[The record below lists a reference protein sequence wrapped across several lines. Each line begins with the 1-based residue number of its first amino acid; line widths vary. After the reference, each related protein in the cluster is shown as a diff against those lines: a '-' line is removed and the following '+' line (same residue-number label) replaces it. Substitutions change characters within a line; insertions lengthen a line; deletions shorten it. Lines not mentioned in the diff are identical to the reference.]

1 MFDFS
6 HLMTGLQ
13 ASLQPLTLA
22 VLFAGTLVG
31 IIVGILPGLGPM
43 VGMVILLPISFVLD
57 PSQALILLL
66 GVFCGG
72 YFGGGIPAVLIRTP
86 GVPASL
92 VTSFDGFPLTQKGQS
107 QKALSGVIMGSFSGG
122 IISVVLL
129 ILTAP
134 ALAHLALNFGPSEY
148 FFATLF
154 GVLLVVLSNM
164 KQLVP
169 AIILMCLGLW
179 ISSIGV
185 DPSTYTQRYTM
196 GSLVLFNGLPV
207 ASICL
212 GLFGIGQ
219 ALRLAEKAILT
230 EGKIELSRST
240 LDLSMIGQTFRH
252 WKTMICSGI
261 VGTLVGILPGTGAI
275 LASFLGYETARKLSP
290 EPEKFGTGMVEGC
303 IGAEA
308 ANNAVPAGTM
318 VPLLT
323 LGIPGDGTS
332 AVLLTVFT
340 VNGIFPGPLLLI
352 KEPALI
358 NTLYISLFF
367 INIFA
372 MIMLIFCLRPFAMIV
387 RIPNSILAAT
397 VGFLSL
403 IGIYSMNSNWLD
415 IAVSLGFGVAGYYL
429 LNFRWPLINLVMG
442 VVLGPIMEMRLR
454 EALTISDGNIMFFLE
469 RPITLGII
477 AACFALVAYRFLMKK
492 KA

>member
-1 MFDFS
+1 
-6 HLMTGLQ
+6 
-13 ASLQPLTLA
+13 
-22 VLFAGTLVG
+22 
-31 IIVGILPGLGPM
+31 
-43 VGMVILLPISFVLD
+43 
-57 PSQALILLL
+57 
-66 GVFCGG
+66 
-72 YFGGGIPAVLIRTP
+72 
-86 GVPASL
+86 
-92 VTSFDGFPLTQKGQS
+92 
-107 QKALSGVIMGSFSGG
+107 
-122 IISVVLL
+122 
-129 ILTAP
+129 
-134 ALAHLALNFGPSEY
+134 
-148 FFATLF
+148 
-154 GVLLVVLSNM
+154 
-164 KQLVP
+164 
-169 AIILMCLGLW
+169 
-179 ISSIGV
+179 
-185 DPSTYTQRYTM
+185 
-196 GSLVLFNGLPV
+196 
-207 ASICL
+207 
-212 GLFGIGQ
+212 
-219 ALRLAEKAILT
+219 
-230 EGKIELSRST
+230 
-240 LDLSMIGQTFRH
+240 MIGQTFRH
-252 WKTMICSGI
+252 WKTMICSGV

-290 EPEKFGTGMVEGC
+290 DAEKFGTGMVEGC

-308 ANNAVPAGTM
+308 ANNAVPAGTL

-358 NTLYISLFF
+358 NTLYVSLFF

-387 RIPNSILAAT
+387 RIPNTILAAT

-429 LNFRWPLINLVMG
+429 LNFQWPLINLVMG
-442 VVLGPIMEMRLR
+442 VVLGPIMETRLR

-477 AACFALVAYRFLMKK
+477 AACFVLVAYRCLKKK